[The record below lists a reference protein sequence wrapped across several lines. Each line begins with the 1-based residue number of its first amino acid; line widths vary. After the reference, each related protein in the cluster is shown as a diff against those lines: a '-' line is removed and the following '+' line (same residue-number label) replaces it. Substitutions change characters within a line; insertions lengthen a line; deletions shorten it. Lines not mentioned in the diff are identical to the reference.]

1 MRAWCISDGNL
12 WLVDGDAPPEQHE
25 SPFAREHVARAERG
39 KAADAWKHAPGDDDS
54 GGGMVSRSMLWGGRG
69 ASGPAQPPKFKFAAR
84 GPEADSLYY
93 VLEMSAS
100 SGLFHYKVSER
111 RETRIFHAA
120 KFRCLGL
127 AYDHDRDGFIIAADN
142 KDGSAHLAVY
152 DKAGNFRG
160 NITGGDTV
168 DAAPSCPPGR
178 RNTVLYQ
185 SAGVARHPQHGHVV
199 AFAPSSVHRLDYAN
213 GKLETLLEDKDHDY
227 LAPREDRQGNLY
239 YIRRPFERS
248 GLEEAGSWLKDVVL
262 FPWRIVKMIFGYLDF
277 WSAIYGKERLRSAGV
292 PKRLGM
298 EQDVAAMWLHGR
310 MIDLNQV
317 RIEDDRAKGGLVP
330 ATWQLRRRSPDGQDV
345 FVADHVVAYDLGE
358 DGSVVYTNGFAAFR
372 ILKGDPV
379 RRQHSGL
386 IEGISAA

>member
-12 WLVDGDAPPEQHE
+12 WLMDGASPPQQHE

-39 KAADAWKHAPGDDDS
+39 QAKDAWKHAPGDDDS
-54 GGGMVSRSMLWGGRG
+54 GGGMISRNMLWGGRG

-84 GPEADSLYY
+84 GPESDCLYY

-100 SGLFHYKVSER
+100 SGLFHYKVSEK

-142 KDGSAHLAVY
+142 KDGTAHLSVY
-152 DKAGNFRG
+152 DKSGNFKG
-160 NITGGDTV
+160 NITGGDTI
-168 DAAPSCPPGR
+168 DAAPSCSPVHR
-178 RNTVLYQ
+178 HTVLYQ
-185 SAGVARHPQHGHVV
+185 SAGVARHPQHGNVV
-199 AFAPSSVHRLDYAN
+199 AFAPSAVHRLDYVN
-213 GKLETLLEDKDHDY
+213 GKLDTLLEHKDFDF
-227 LAPREDRQGNLY
+227 LAPREDRNGNLY

-248 GLEEAGSWLKDVVL
+248 GIEQAGSWLKDIVL
-262 FPWRIVKMIFGYLDF
+262 FPWRILKMIFGYLDF
-277 WSAIYGKERLRSAGV
+277 WSAIYGKERLRSAGL
-292 PKRLGM
+292 PKRLGLD
-298 EQDVAAMWLHGR
+298 QDVAAMWLHGR

-317 RIEDDRAKGGLVP
+317 QIEDDRAKGGLVP
-330 ATWQLRRRSPDGQDV
+330 ASWQLRRRSPDGQDV
-345 FVADHVVAYDLGE
+345 FVADHVVSYDLGE

-372 ILKGDPV
+372 ILKGEPL

-386 IEGISAA
+386 IESISAA